1 VTSVTFAALSW
12 EPAIQ
17 GILAVVV
24 AVGILM
30 GSVYLL
36 LATNTGARLGMLIA
50 LAGLFGWMTLMGFV
64 WWLYAQGLAD
74 QSQDPR
80 WEAIEVNV
88 GALED
93 AETEEARDLSD
104 WDEVPAAD
112 PSRGEAQAAAD
123 AALTS
128 GTELFESPT
137 GYVIHDVF
145 ETGGKPE
152 RKGDGVIDRVAHKI
166 SSAVRIT
173 HPAHFAAVQV
183 QAVVPVETEPG
194 EAPPTPEADP
204 DQPIITVVMERDLGN
219 VRVRPAVFTIACLV
233 IFSWLAWLLHQRD
246 KAATRARAAAAT
258 TG

>member
-1 VTSVTFAALSW
+1 MTATFAALSW

-24 AVGILM
+24 SVGILM

-36 LATNTGARLGMLIA
+36 LATNTGARLGMLLA
-50 LAGLFGWMTLMGFV
+50 LAGLFGWMFLMGIV

-88 GALED
+88 GAPEE

-104 WDEVPAAD
+104 WDALAPSD

-123 AALTS
+123 AALGAS
-128 GTELFESPT
+128 GVGLFDSTAE
-137 GYVIHDVF
+137 YVVVDAF

-152 RKGDGVIDRVAHKI
+152 RDGDGVIDRVMHKI
-166 SSAVRIT
+166 TSTLRIV
-173 HPAHFAAVQV
+173 HPPHFAIVQV
-183 QAVVPVETEPG
+183 RAVIPQETVPG

-204 DQPIITVVMERDLGN
+204 DQPIISVIMERDLGN
-219 VRVRPAVFTIACLV
+219 VRVRPAVFTIANLI
-233 IFSWLAWLLHQRD
+233 IFLWLCWLLHVRD
-246 KAATRARAAAAT
+246 KQSARVRAEAAA
-258 TG
+258 G